1 MFYTQTAISFS
12 EPQGEIY
19 DVQNGW
25 MTQWDGVDYCFAPE
39 ISEADRQAVVEKA
52 APILSAIRERTG
64 AAEEGWTLCLRS
76 DDYAPRVR
84 DHRLYLGLANV
95 DSLDLPVGLAQ
106 MAFGVEVPYG
116 LEYALGLR
124 TAQDL
129 GLAAEEPEAS
139 LERAL
144 ELCAAQPAYLD
155 LNYACFLAPYADEE
169 TLPLVGR
176 IALSFYDF
184 LEGTGKWTCL
194 PSIPRKTIGPI

>member
-1 MFYTQTAISFS
+1 
-12 EPQGEIY
+12 
-19 DVQNGW
+19 

-39 ISEADRQAVVEKA
+39 ISEADRQTVVENA

-84 DHRLYLGLANV
+84 DHRLYLGLDNV
-95 DSLDLPVGLAQ
+95 DSMDLAVGLAQ
-106 MAFGVEVPYG
+106 MAFGVGVPYG
-116 LEYALGLR
+116 LEYSLGIR

-176 IALSFYDF
+176 IALPFYDF